1 MQQAHANQN
10 INNWM
15 KWSECMSLAH
25 TLLCEMFNSLHVKVH
40 KLGHKEMDFSPVKTM
55 YISNCLVSQQ
65 AR

>member
-1 MQQAHANQN
+1 MQIKILTSEWNE
-10 INNWM
+10 I
-15 KWSECMSLAH
+15 KWMSLAH

-55 YISNCLVSQQ
+55 YISNCLVCQQ